1 MTNKGKFQ
9 KINGFFKFWKRNA
22 NSHLK
27 IFKNNSHKVNKIF
40 GFAIIWKRNTNFD
53 KMTNKKKFEIKLRK
67 IYGQF
72 LIKIGFNL
80 TVLFLNF
87 GLLIYLFKLYV
98 LHCIVFFNQ

>member
-9 KINGFFKFWKRNA
+9 KINGFVTFWKRNS

-40 GFAIIWKRNTNFD
+40 EFAIIWKKNTNFD

-67 IYGQF
+67 IEIFHF
-72 LIKIGFNL
+72 LEKEYNL
-80 TVLFLNF
+80 
-87 GLLIYLFKLYV
+87 
-98 LHCIVFFNQ
+98 